1 MNRGLKDTFDACQEI
16 DSISNKRNIDPEILK
31 AYINLYSFLHTKIC
45 DEAVVPKLSDAEIIE
60 NWISN
65 RNWLMIPPKDCINRD
80 QAQKSPYPNIW
91 IYLTEDL
98 EQMRSGLHW
107 AQVNSVDNF
116 LNLLD
121 SLNHEY
127 REQLK
132 EVFKTLKK
140 DYEIV
145 TEKKIHKKGLNPLA
159 PAEFEDVKTWHLKDF
174 DSNVADEILTSVA
187 SIREEGQHM
196 KDADL
201 VDWCV
206 PTIDINCKEFAADD
220 YEQLLN
226 VVIDYIKIL
235 KVCHKILTQSQMRK
249 IKRNLEKFFDYEK
262 LRKEYDWLKFLL
274 NTNGI
279 TKDDFNKRVN
289 EMNQKIIEYNLAFHE
304 NLELL

>member
-1 MNRGLKDTFDACQEI
+1 
-16 DSISNKRNIDPEILK
+16 
-31 AYINLYSFLHTKIC
+31 
-45 DEAVVPKLSDAEIIE
+45 
-60 NWISN
+60 
-65 RNWLMIPPKDCINRD
+65 
-80 QAQKSPYPNIW
+80 
-91 IYLTEDL
+91 
-98 EQMRSGLHW
+98 
-107 AQVNSVDNF
+107 
-116 LNLLD
+116 
-121 SLNHEY
+121 
-127 REQLK
+127 
-132 EVFKTLKK
+132 
-140 DYEIV
+140 
-145 TEKKIHKKGLNPLA
+145 
-159 PAEFEDVKTWHLKDF
+159 
-174 DSNVADEILTSVA
+174 
-187 SIREEGQHM
+187 M